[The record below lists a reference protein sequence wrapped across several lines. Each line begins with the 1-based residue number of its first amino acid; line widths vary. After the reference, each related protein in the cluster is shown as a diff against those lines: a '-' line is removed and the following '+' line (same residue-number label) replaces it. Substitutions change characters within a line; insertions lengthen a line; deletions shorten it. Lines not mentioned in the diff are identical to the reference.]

1 MITLIRHTRAGV
13 RSVRLGNWGVAC
25 AMLLGLSVLSAA
37 GAGGY
42 LLAVTWHPNGVV
54 SESTVKNWQKELKA
68 QRDEVERAKRESQEQ
83 LQALAMRVARVQAH
97 MTRVDAVGQRV
108 TELVGINDKE
118 FDFTGTPAMGGPS
131 SSVTSAVE
139 TSPMEFISQLDAMNS
154 QLDTRGRQLAVL
166 ESLLLDKHMGTEKAI
181 SGKPTDIG
189 YITSYFGYR
198 TDPFH
203 GGGAWHNGVDFAAAE
218 GTEIYATAAGV
229 VSFAGVKDGYGNVV
243 EINHGDGLATRY
255 AHNRSLSVKVGELV
269 RKGQLISYMGTTGRS
284 TAPHVHYEVL
294 RDGLYLNPAKY
305 LGAER

>member
-13 RSVRLGNWGVAC
+13 RSVRFGNWGVAC
-25 AMLLGLSVLSAA
+25 VMLLGLSVLSAA
-37 GAGGY
+37 VAAGY

-54 SESTVKNWQKELKA
+54 SEITVKNWQKELKA
-68 QRDEVERAKRESQEQ
+68 QRDEVEHAKRESQEQ
-83 LQALAMRVARVQAH
+83 LQALAMRVAKVQAH
-97 MTRVDAVGQRV
+97 MTRVDAVGMRV
-108 TELVGINDKE
+108 TELVGLDEKE
-118 FDFTGTPAMGGPS
+118 FDFSGTPAMGGPDA
-131 SSVTSAVE
+131 SVRGAVE

-198 TDPFH
+198 TDPMH
-203 GGGAWHNGVDFAAAE
+203 GGAAWHNGLDFAAAE
-218 GTEIYATAAGV
+218 GTEIHATAAGV

-243 EINHGDGLATRY
+243 EINHGDGLVTRY
-255 AHNRSLSVKVGELV
+255 AHNHSLQVRLGELV
-269 RKGQLISYMGTTGRS
+269 RKGQVIARMGSTGRS

-294 RDGLYLNPAKY
+294 RDGLFLNPAKY
-305 LGAER
+305 LGG